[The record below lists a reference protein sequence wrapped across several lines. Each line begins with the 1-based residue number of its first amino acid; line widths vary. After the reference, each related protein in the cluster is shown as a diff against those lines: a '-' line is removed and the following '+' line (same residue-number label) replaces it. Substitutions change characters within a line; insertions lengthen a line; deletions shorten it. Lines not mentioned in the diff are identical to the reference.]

1 VRTNFAP
8 RMATIVVAIVLT
20 LIGVAGTFL
29 GVLPT
34 LGGFD
39 SATLGVFAYIAG
51 FVVLVI
57 GIVFRGV

>member
-57 GIVFRGV
+57 GIVFEGV